1 MELQEKIDA
10 WLEEVEKLLQEVELD
25 ETESEEKWQKINY

>member
-10 WLEEVEKLLQEVELD
+10 WLEEVEVLLQEVELD
-25 ETESEEKWQKINY
+25 ETESEE